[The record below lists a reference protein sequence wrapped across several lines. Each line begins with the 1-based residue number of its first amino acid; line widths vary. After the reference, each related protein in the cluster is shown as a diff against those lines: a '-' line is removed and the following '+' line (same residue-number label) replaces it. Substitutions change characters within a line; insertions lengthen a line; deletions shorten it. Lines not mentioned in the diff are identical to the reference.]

1 MVAMGTALFPHYR
14 QVVTINLYRIS
25 TSGSGLAVRRRN
37 GLGTRRPGVAIK
49 NCFNSVAT
57 IDILITSLYMY
68 SYIQS
73 MYSCSQF
80 WLLSKLFGM

>member
-1 MVAMGTALFPHYR
+1 MG
-14 QVVTINLYRIS
+14 VVLLLGKWSRHEEA
-25 TSGSGLAVRRRN
+25 GSGHK
-37 GLGTRRPGVAIK
+37 K

-73 MYSCSQF
+73 MLYSCSQ
-80 WLLSKLFGM
+80 LLVAKQTFGM